1 MALERPDDKFPTS
14 KTRSVRGTRHMA
26 REKVL
31 QILAACFETPEEW
44 GIIFPHIFFRQFT
57 FEALDTA
64 GEGTRILRPEE
75 VMELD
80 ADIPIQWSKE
90 DEDYAVH
97 LLQAVRSMLEKSQ
110 ALIDKHAVN
119 WDLERIA
126 LLDRILMHMAV
137 AELITCHDIPVKVTI
152 NEVIELA
159 KRYSTDKSGTF
170 INGILD
176 AAVADLRSEGRI
188 VKEGRG
194 LQE

>member
-1 MALERPDDKFPTS
+1 
-14 KTRSVRGTRHMA
+14 MA

-31 QILAACFETPEEW
+31 QILAACFEQPEEW
-44 GIIFPHIFFRQFT
+44 GSVFPHIFFRQFT
-57 FEALDTA
+57 FDPIESE
-64 GEGTRILRPEE
+64 GEGSRILRQDE

-80 ADIPIQWSKE
+80 ADVPIHWAKE

-97 LLQAVRSMLEKSQ
+97 LLQSVRNLLQGSQ
-110 ALIDKHAVN
+110 ERIDRHAQN

-126 LLDRILMHMAV
+126 LLDRILMHMAI
-137 AELITCHDIPVKVTI
+137 AELTTCSDIPVKVTI

-176 AAVADLRSEGRI
+176 AVVAELRAEGK
-188 VKEGRG
+188 VLKEGRG